1 MSTAHRERVTL
12 TPAIAPTTDAAV
24 LDELL
29 RLTLRNANRSVPLQ
43 LAAVAWFVW
52 LGVQADRA
60 AVAAAVA
67 VLGLAVGLWRLSTA
81 RRFGGTSKLDAR
93 QAARAT
99 AEIGG
104 NAALAGLM
112 WSVATV
118 GIYPRL
124 TGANEAGFLLILAG
138 SLAIAA
144 LFMSLVG
151 RSFVYL
157 AVPVVGTAAVMTL
170 LSPAPGSSALA
181 VLIVL
186 FGLTML
192 RAAREFRE
200 TATKAIR
207 NALDADAVKHSLLQA
222 KEAAEAANLAKSQF
236 VATMSHEIRTPMNG
250 VLGALDLLRRTPL
263 DPDQRRLLK
272 TAASSGETL
281 MAILNDVLDHSKIEA
296 GKLDLTPVPVS
307 LHALAGSVTALLRAN
322 ATSKGLALEL
332 EIEPDAPDRV
342 LVDAQRLKQVLLN
355 LVGNAIKFTAQGT
368 VALRLAPADAPDGL
382 VGVRFEVRDSG
393 IGIPADRLEHL
404 FEPFYQVDAS
414 PRRQRGGTGLGLTIS
429 QRIVEAMGG
438 RIGVRS
444 TPGRGSSFAFT
455 LALPPDR
462 SGGAVAT
469 TDSLMGT
476 LPDDLTLSG
485 TVLLA
490 EDNAVN
496 RMLAREMLATLGVSV
511 IEAEDGQQA
520 LDQLERHRVD
530 LVLMDCQMPVMDGY
544 TATQRLRE
552 RERLEHRARLPVLAL
567 TANAFERDADT
578 AYAAGMDGYLV
589 KPYTRDDLKR
599 LLAQWL

>member
-1 MSTAHRERVTL
+1 VTL
-12 TPAIAPTTDAAV
+12 PPKATAPTTDAAV

-29 RLTLRNANRSVPLQ
+29 HLTLRNAGRSVPLQ

-52 LGVQADRA
+52 LGVLVDRT
-60 AVAAAVA
+60 AVAAV
-67 VLGLAVGLWRLSTA
+67 VGLLGVVVGLWRLSTA
-81 RRFGGTSKLDAR
+81 RRFGRPRTLDDR
-93 QAARAT
+93 QALRAMR
-99 AEIGG
+99 EVEG

-112 WSVATV
+112 WSLATI

-124 TGANEAGFLLILAG
+124 TGANEAVFLLILTG

-151 RSFVYL
+151 RSFLYL
-157 AVPVVGTAAVMTL
+157 AVPVVGTAAAMTL
-170 LSPAPGSSALA
+170 LNPVTGSVPLA

-200 TATKAIR
+200 TATRAIR
-207 NALDADAVKHSLLQA
+207 HALEADAAKLSLLQA
-222 KEAAEAANLAKSQF
+222 KEAAEAANIAKSQF

-250 VLGALDLLRRTPL
+250 VLGSLDLLRRTAL

-296 GKLDLTPVPVS
+296 GKLNLMPVPVS

-332 EIEPDAPDRV
+332 EVEPEAPDRV

-355 LVGNAIKFTAQGT
+355 LVGNAIKFTAHGT
-368 VALRLAPADAPDGL
+368 VTLRVAPADAPDGL

-393 IGIPADRLEHL
+393 IGIASDRLESL

-414 PRRQRGGTGLGLTIS
+414 HRRQRGGTGLGLTIS

-444 TPGRGSSFAFT
+444 APGRGSSFSFT
-455 LALPPDR
+455 LALAPER
-462 SGGAVAT
+462 TGAAIAPA
-469 TDSLMGT
+469 DSSMGT
-476 LPDDLTLSG
+476 LADEPSLSG

-552 RERLEHRARLPVLAL
+552 RERREHRGRLPVLAL

-578 AYAAGMDGYLV
+578 AFAAGMDGYLV
-589 KPYTRDDLKR
+589 KPYTREDLKR